1 MPLSLSFPNRAD
13 AAAFSGQGWT
23 AGLPLSFL
31 GTRQIS
37 QVARAAGPLATLYAT
52 FAAPTL
58 CDVAAIAGHNLT
70 VSGRWRL
77 RGYSADPRPAVDRSS
92 QLATLDVRFTD
103 GAIPAGLSCTRS
115 SVATYFG
122 AAGLLLTA
130 AVNEARL
137 QWTGGQAEL
146 LVEPA
151 ATNSLQNCRDWTA
164 TGWTASNMTRAR
176 VATGIDG
183 VANSATRLTATANNA
198 TVTQVGGTGF
208 GCFSVFVRRVSGSGA
223 VELTGNGFTN
233 VTAITLTS
241 AWQRFAISTAAT
253 ATVGIRLG
261 TAGDVIEVDFAQH
274 EVGGSSINPTSPILT
289 AGGPATRQADSITYT
304 PPVNVSL
311 QQGTLVAE
319 ARYLATP
326 SAVGVEWLRIRD
338 AGNTNAVRLLSNT
351 SRNVIAEYLQA
362 STAQATLNDA
372 SQPNV
377 GASFGLAFS
386 WAANAFAASVNGAAA
401 VTDTSGSVSSNAVS
415 SMLFTALPG
424 AGYSVARLTILPAAS
439 SNADT
444 QALATLLSLPA
455 PAYDSGLLDA
465 WPAAW
470 VSATTDEERR
480 GVRGLM
486 VAQPG
491 QTLRWWRI
499 DLSDPTN
506 PSGYV
511 ELGRLFMGS
520 RWRPQYGALSGATLG
535 FIDRASITE
544 ADSGAEYVVQR
555 PLPRVAGFDLVFRSE
570 ADAMDRGVEMRRQLG
585 TTGELL
591 YQWDD
596 SDTEY
601 QPGRAFLGRLRTLQP
616 LTCLYRGHW
625 RGTFEV
631 KELL

>member
-1 MPLSLSFPNRAD
+1 MPLSLSFPSRAD
-13 AAAFSGQGWT
+13 AATFSGQGWT

-37 QVARAAGPLATLYAT
+37 QVARAAGTTAALYAT
-52 FAAPTL
+52 FPAATL

-70 VSGRWRL
+70 VAGKWRL

-103 GAIPAGLSCTRS
+103 GALPAGLVCTRS

-137 QWTGGQAEL
+137 DWTHGQAEL
-146 LVEPA
+146 LVEPS
-151 ATNSLQNCRDWTA
+151 ATNQLSFARNLTS
-164 TGWTASNMTRAR
+164 WTASNMTRALT
-176 VATGIDG
+176 ATGIDG
-183 VANSATRLTATANNA
+183 AANSATRLTATANSA
-198 TVTQVGGTGF
+198 TVTAVGGSGS
-208 GCFSVFVRRVSGSGA
+208 GVFSVYVRRVTGSGA
-223 VELTGNGFTN
+223 VELTANNFTN
-233 VTAITLTS
+233 VTAITPT
-241 AWQRFAISTAAT
+241 ATWQRFAISAGGSPS
-253 ATVGIRLG
+253 TVGIRLG
-261 TAGDVIEVDFAQH
+261 TSGDVIEVDYAQH
-274 EVGGSSINPTSPILT
+274 EVGGSSLHPTSPILT
-289 AGGPATRQADSITYT
+289 NGGPVTRQADSITYT
-304 PPVNVSL
+304 PPVAVSL
-311 QQGTLVAE
+311 QQGTMVMQ
-319 ARYLATP
+319 ARFRSNFTAALT
-326 SAVGVEWLRIRD
+326 EWLRIRD
-338 AGNTNAVRLLSNT
+338 SGNTNAAQVLTNSSLNVVAQYLHLST
-351 SRNVIAEYLQA
+351 P
-362 STAQATLNDA
+362 QATLNDG
-372 SQPNV
+372 SQPAVN
-377 GASFGLAFS
+377 AAFGLAFS
-386 WAANAFAASVNGAAA
+386 WAANAYTSSVNGAAV
-401 VTDTSGSVSSNAVS
+401 VTDASGSVSSNAVS

-506 PSGYV
+506 PAGYV
-511 ELGRLFMGS
+511 DLGRLFMGS

-570 ADAMDRGVEMRRQLG
+570 ADAMDRGVEMQRQLG